1 MCSKLAS
8 WARSAKMALSGNDR
22 SKQTNYSAAT
32 RSKDMLVSC
41 NNELQMG
48 VTRARN
54 VKIRVLVNDRQ
65 ISDSSASEVLVDY
78 THRLHR

>member
-1 MCSKLAS
+1 
-8 WARSAKMALSGNDR
+8 
-22 SKQTNYSAAT
+22 
-32 RSKDMLVSC
+32 MLVSC

-65 ISDSSASEVLVDY
+65 ISDASASGF
-78 THRLHR
+78 